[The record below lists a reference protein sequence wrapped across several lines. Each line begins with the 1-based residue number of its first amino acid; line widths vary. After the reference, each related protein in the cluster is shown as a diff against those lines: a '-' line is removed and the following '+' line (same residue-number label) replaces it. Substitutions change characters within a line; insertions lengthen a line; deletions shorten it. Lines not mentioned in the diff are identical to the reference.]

1 MPDKSKKT
9 KKSKKLQGE
18 KYTKDFLIKEIGD
31 RAGFTYGDSRIM
43 FNAFESIVEDI
54 VAERERLMIG
64 GLFSIEICEIEPHM
78 AYDVHT
84 KKEKYRDVSYRM
96 TIVPSIPLKKILK
109 YGKKDNSSDGGF
121 DT

>member
-1 MPDKSKKT
+1 MT

-18 KYTKDFLIKEIGD
+18 KYTKEFLIKEIGD
-31 RAGFTYGDSRIM
+31 RAGFTHGDARLM
-43 FNAFESIVEDI
+43 FNAFESIVEDV

-84 KKEKYRDVSYRM
+84 KAEKHRDVSYRM
-96 TIVPSIPLKKILK
+96 TIKPSTTLKKILK
-109 YGKKDNSSDGGF
+109 DGKNSKNENSPDGGLE
-121 DT
+121 T

>member
-1 MPDKSKKT
+1 MT

-18 KYTKDFLIKEIGD
+18 KYTKNFLIKEIGD
-31 RAGFTYGDSRIM
+31 RAGFTHEDARFM

-78 AYDVHT
+78 AYDVNT
-84 KKEKYRDVSYRM
+84 KTEKHRDVSYRM
-96 TIVPSIPLKKILK
+96 TIKPSTTLKKILK
-109 YGKKDNSSDGGF
+109 DGKSKNENSSDGGSLIQEG
-121 DT
+121 